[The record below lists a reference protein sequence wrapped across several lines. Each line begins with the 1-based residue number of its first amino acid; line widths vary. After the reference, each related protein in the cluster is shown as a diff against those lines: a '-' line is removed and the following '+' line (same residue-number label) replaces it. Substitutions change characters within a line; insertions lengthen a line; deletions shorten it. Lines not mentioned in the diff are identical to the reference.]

1 MHKRALICAAIVG
14 ACSLAAG
21 AQPAVRVEPAH
32 LEGPR
37 QLAAQTQQGV
47 VSDYLQS
54 WKVMEAALD
63 QNQAG
68 LLGGD
73 FIGNAKD
80 KLTATIH
87 EQAAAGLHTRYVDRS
102 HDLQIVFYSPDG
114 MSIEL
119 TDTVDYDV
127 QVFDHDKQ
135 IASRPVHGRYIVI
148 MTPAEVRWRIRVFQS
163 QAE

>member
-1 MHKRALICAAIVG
+1 MRKRALIYAAIIG
-14 ACSLAAG
+14 ACSLAAS

-37 QLAAQTQQGV
+37 QLAAQTEQGV

-54 WKVMEAALD
+54 WKAMAAALE
-63 QNQAG
+63 QNQPG
-68 LLGGD
+68 LLDRD

-80 KLTATIH
+80 KLTATIRA
-87 EQAAAGLHTRYVDRS
+87 QAAAGLHTRYVDRS

-135 IASRPVHGRYIVI
+135 IASRPAHGRYIVI
-148 MTPAEVRWRIRVFQS
+148 MTPAEVSWRIRVFQA